1 MIAENKPDSI
11 FFTRSKQA
19 LLCCQMANLSINKY
33 LSSKK
38 SWLLNSSGV
47 DAVFCCS
54 TGKIVPQKTVVVRTG
69 PDFYGRKKRC

>member
-33 LSSKK
+33 LSSNK

-54 TGKIVPQKTVVVRTG
+54 
-69 PDFYGRKKRC
+69 